1 MEIELRDVVLL
12 EKDFQRQV
20 RLIKIFNY
28 MKWKI

>member
-28 MKWKI
+28 MK